1 VFSRELSSVSGY
13 LPGGGGGGPDTVVV
27 DSEKDSELSLLSSV
41 TTGALAYNLCLSYN
55 LCLKLALLCLRKLYT
70 FFIL

>member
-13 LPGGGGGGPDTVVV
+13 LPGGGGGGPDVVVV
-27 DSEKDSELSLLSSV
+27 DDEKDSDELSLLSV
-41 TTGALAYNLCLSYN
+41 TVGALAYNLCLSYN